1 MMNEYKNIVI
11 NEDFDIVAA
20 RMQVRDLARATGF
33 NLVGQACIALAA
45 SSSARVLGLGD
56 TQPGQITVDCLQTGD
71 RIGVRVVCQ
80 KHQATVSAPT
90 PEAFRDTRR
99 MVDELTIETL
109 PPNEVQVTLVKW
121 LQ

>member
-1 MMNEYKNIVI
+1 MNEYKNIVI